1 MIKDNQPRSEHQSKP
16 NKLSENSRDPLW
28 LTVSYTV
35 FTYLLLSYVLPHYV
49 GTETAVGTALVG
61 LLAEYALYVSS
72 LWLLP
77 ELIVL
82 LRSFKSESDIE
93 TVQKTI

>member
-1 MIKDNQPRSEHQSKP
+1 MIKENQSRSEHQSKHK
-16 NKLSENSRDPLW
+16 KLSENSRDPLW
-28 LTVSYTV
+28 LTVSYAI
-35 FTYLLLSYVLPHYV
+35 FTYLLLSYVLTNYV
-49 GTETAVGTALVG
+49 GTETAAGGALVG

-77 ELIVL
+77 ELIAL
-82 LRSFKSESDIE
+82 LRPLKSESEIE